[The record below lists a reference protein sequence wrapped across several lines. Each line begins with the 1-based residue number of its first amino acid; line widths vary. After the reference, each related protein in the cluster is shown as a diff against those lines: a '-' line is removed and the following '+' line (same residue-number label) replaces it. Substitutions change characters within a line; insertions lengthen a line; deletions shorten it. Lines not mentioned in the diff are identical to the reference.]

1 MWSPE
6 QSFDATSKENVE
18 FSTTPSHAK
27 WYGPFTPKTDRRGGS
42 PRESPRL
49 CLTMFAKTPRI
60 SFGKVKIG
68 CSKVKRVVIEN
79 PLSIAQSL
87 HLDKWP
93 ESKGFRVLQPV
104 EHGEASRNSDVLER
118 SVEFIIPGMSEV
130 DLPIMWKPDAEGSY
144 RELVSLNLGDFNRLN
159 VIVFGNAVDTSG
171 VKPLK
176 PKVLLITLK
185 SIHHSI
191 INKSWV

>member
-6 QSFDATSKENVE
+6 RNFNVSTKENIE
-18 FSTTPSHAK
+18 APSTPSHGK
-27 WYGPFTPKTDRRGGS
+27 WYGPCTPQKERRSGS

-49 CLTMFAKTPRI
+49 SLTMFTTTPRI

-93 ESKGFRVLQPV
+93 ESKGFTILQPV
-104 EHGEASRNSDVLER
+104 EHGGAFQNSVLER
-118 SVEFIIPGMSEV
+118 SVEFIIPGMSEM
-130 DLPIMWKPDAEGSY
+130 DLPIMWKPNAEGSH
-144 RELVSLNLGDFNRLN
+144 RELVTLYLGDFNRLN
-159 VIVFGNAVDTSG
+159 LIVFGNAVDMAA
-171 VKPLK
+171 KPVK
-176 PKVLLITLK
+176 PKVG
-185 SIHHSI
+185 SG
-191 INKSWV
+191 

>member
-6 QSFDATSKENVE
+6 RHFSVSTKENIGTP
-18 FSTTPSHAK
+18 STPSHGK
-27 WYGPFTPKTDRRGGS
+27 WYGPCTPQTDRRSGS

-49 CLTMFAKTPRI
+49 SLTMFAKTPRI

-93 ESKGFRVLQPV
+93 ESKGFTILQPV
-104 EHGEASRNSDVLER
+104 EHGGTFQNSEVLER
-118 SVEFIIPGMSEV
+118 SVEFIIPGMNEI
-130 DLPIMWKPDAEGSY
+130 DLPILWKPNAEGSY
-144 RELVSLNLGDFNRLN
+144 RELVTLNLGDFNRLN
-159 VIVFGNAVDTSG
+159 LIVFGNAVDTV
-171 VKPLK
+171 VKPK
-176 PKVLLITLK
+176 PKVEFYIFY
-185 SIHHSI
+185 
-191 INKSWV
+191 